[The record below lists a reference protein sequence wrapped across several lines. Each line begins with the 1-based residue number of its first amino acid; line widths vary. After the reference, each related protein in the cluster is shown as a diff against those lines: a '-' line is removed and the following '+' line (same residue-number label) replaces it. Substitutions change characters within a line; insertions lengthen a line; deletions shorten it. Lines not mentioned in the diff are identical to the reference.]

1 MAQGHRDRLSAIDAS
16 FLHQE
21 KRASHMHVGGI
32 VLMDGPAPTHAEF
45 TRHIESRLHLV
56 PRYRQK
62 LAFPRFEMGRPFWVD
77 DPRFNISYHVRQTA
91 LPAPGSMEQLRGL
104 AGRIFSQ
111 RLDRSKPLWECW
123 LVQGLADGGFAIVSK
138 THHALVDGVSGVDI
152 ATVLFDLS
160 PETPDLDD
168 HQPWVPEQEPSQ
180 AELVAEGI
188 KAVVKTP
195 GRLAGEA
202 TKVIRDPASTLDMAR
217 EAVEGVGE
225 IAWAGLNPAPDVPLN
240 VPIGPHR
247 RIFWLQCD
255 LADFKAVKDGLGGTV
270 NDAFLAV
277 VAGGLGRWLRTRGV
291 RTEGLELRGLVPVSI
306 RAKEEHHALGN
317 RITAMRGPL
326 PVYAR
331 DPVERL
337 RIVREA
343 MKDVK
348 ESKQALGAE
357 VIAEL
362 SDFAP
367 PTLLAQA
374 SRLNFS
380 TRLFN
385 LIVTNVPG
393 PQFPLYMMGRE
404 MREIVPVAFLPE
416 NHALAIAAMSYNGRI
431 DFGLLADYDAIP
443 DLERMSGFFE
453 ESLDEL
459 LAAAKGG
466 RKRAARKKGASK
478 SASKAG
484 STSSNGSAPRA
495 KAKSAPRKRSSAKK
509 KPSAKTAGSK
519 KAAGNAKASSN
530 GNVRAGKRPAMRGK
544 AKRPRLIDGD

>member
-1 MAQGHRDRLSAIDAS
+1 MAQRHRDRLSAVDAS

-21 KRASHMHVGGI
+21 RQASHMHVGGI
-32 VLMDGPAPTHAEF
+32 VLMDGPAPSHEEF
-45 TRHIESRLHLV
+45 TRHIESRLHQV

-77 DPRFNISYHVRQTA
+77 DPRFNIDYHVRQTA

-111 RLDRSKPLWECW
+111 RLDRSKPLWEIW
-123 LVQGLADGGFAIVSK
+123 LVQGLQDGGFALVSK
-138 THHALVDGVSGVDI
+138 THHALVDGISGVDI

-160 PETPDLDD
+160 PEPPDLDD
-168 HQPWVPEQEPSQ
+168 REAWTPEQEPSQ

-188 KAVVKTP
+188 KAIIKTP

-202 TKVIRDPASTLDMAR
+202 AKVVRDPATTLDMAR
-217 EAVEGVGE
+217 EAAEGIGE

-247 RIFWLQCD
+247 RIFWLQCE

-306 RAKEEHHALGN
+306 RAKDEHHALGN
-317 RITAMRGPL
+317 RIAAVRGPL

-343 MKDVK
+343 MKGVK
-348 ESKQALGAE
+348 DSKQALGAE
-357 VIAEL
+357 VISGLE
-362 SDFAP
+362 DFAP

-416 NHALAIAAMSYNGRI
+416 NHALAIAAMSYNGKL
-431 DFGLLADYDAIP
+431 DFGLLGDYDAVS
-443 DLERMSGFFE
+443 DLERMAEFFQ
-453 ESLDEL
+453 ESLEEL
-459 LAAAKGG
+459 LEAAKAAGKKPAPRKKAAARNGSKPRTKAKKSAPKKAAAAKKNG
-466 RKRAARKKGASK
+466 
-478 SASKAG
+478 G
-484 STSSNGSAPRA
+484 ST
-495 KAKSAPRKRSSAKK
+495 
-509 KPSAKTAGSK
+509 T
-519 KAAGNAKASSN
+519 ASSN
-530 GNVRAGKRPAMRGK
+530 GGGKRPAMRGK
-544 AKRPRLIDGD
+544 AKRPRLIDSD